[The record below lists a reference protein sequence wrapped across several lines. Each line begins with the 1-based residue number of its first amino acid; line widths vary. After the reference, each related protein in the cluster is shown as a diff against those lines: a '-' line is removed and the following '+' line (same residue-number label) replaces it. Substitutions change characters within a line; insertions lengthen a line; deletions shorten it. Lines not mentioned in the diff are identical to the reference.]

1 MPADCTLAIKCFP
14 RSSQPQPL
22 PSTTEFRLKRGAK
35 VRVTLRDVPAHERL
49 GFRRWRARDARRG
62 GRVKV
67 GENQSGLAKVA
78 TLGGEDKEG
87 TGRKGGDPILLAA
100 I

>member
-14 RSSQPQPL
+14 RSSQPL

-35 VRVTLRDVPAHERL
+35 VRVTLHGVTAHERL
-49 GFRRWRARDARRG
+49 GFRRWRESEGRRG

-87 TGRKGGDPILLAA
+87 RKGGDPILLAV